1 MTLARAPE
9 LWGEK
14 KNPFAFQDMD
24 LQSYEEKQT
33 QILLQM
39 ADTQLAR
46 ANEFPENSFV
56 NPIISL

>member
-9 LWGEK
+9 LWEK
-14 KNPFAFQDMD
+14 NHFAFQDMD

>member
-9 LWGEK
+9 LQEK
-14 KNPFAFQDMD
+14 QHFVFQDMD
-24 LQSYEEKQT
+24 LQSHEEKQT
-33 QILLQM
+33 HILLQM
-39 ADTQLAR
+39 ADMQLPR

>member
-1 MTLARAPE
+1 MTLARAQSSR
-9 LWGEK
+9 K
-14 KNPFAFQDMD
+14 KNHFAFQDMD

-33 QILLQM
+33 HILLQM
-39 ADTQLAR
+39 ADMQLPK